1 MKVVSVEA
9 PWMLGIIAFMVLL
22 GTIVAVGVLRRRHR

>member
-1 MKVVSVEA
+1 MKVVSLEA

-22 GTIVAVGVLRRRHR
+22 GAIVTVGVLRKRTR